1 MNQTTGRGGRA
12 ISLPHWEM
20 LPQLR
25 SLESLMGRLFD
36 DGEEGWFSGT
46 MVPSVDLSE
55 TDNEVD
61 VKMDLPG
68 MKPDDIDIHVR
79 NNVLTIRGERK
90 EETEE
95 KNRTYHRI
103 ERRSG
108 SFSRT
113 VTLPTEVDEDSV
125 KATYKDGVLTISLPK
140 AKAAQVKKI
149 AVKS

>member
-1 MNQTTGRGGRA
+1 MSGTTRRGGRA
-12 ISLPHWEM
+12 IALPQWEM

-25 SLESLMGRLFD
+25 SLENLMGKMFD
-36 DGEEGWFSGT
+36 DGDEGWFGGT

-61 VKMDLPG
+61 VTMDLPG
-68 MKPDDIDIHVR
+68 MKPEEIDIQVH
-79 NNVLTIRGERK
+79 NNLLTIRGERK
-90 EETEE
+90 EESEQKE
-95 KNRTYHRI
+95 RTYHRI

-113 VTLPTEVDEDSV
+113 VSLPSEVDEDNVS
-125 KATYKDGVLTISLPK
+125 AAYKDGVLKISMPK
-140 AKAAQVKKI
+140 AKAAQAKKI